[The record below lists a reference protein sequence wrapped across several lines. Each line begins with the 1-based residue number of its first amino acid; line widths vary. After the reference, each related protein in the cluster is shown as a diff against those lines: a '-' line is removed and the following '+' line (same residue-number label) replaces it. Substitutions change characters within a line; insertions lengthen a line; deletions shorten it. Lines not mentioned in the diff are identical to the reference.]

1 MQIMGKEEALIE
13 AAVGAMNHPQ
23 RRPTPWNG
31 VFDCRRSER

>member
-13 AAVGAMNHPQ
+13 PAVGAMNHRQ
-23 RRPTPWNG
+23 RRSTPCND